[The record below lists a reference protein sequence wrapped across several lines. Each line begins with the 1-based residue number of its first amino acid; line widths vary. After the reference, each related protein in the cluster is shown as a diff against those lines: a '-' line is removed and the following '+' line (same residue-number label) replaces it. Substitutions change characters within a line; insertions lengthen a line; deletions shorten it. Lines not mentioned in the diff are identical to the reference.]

1 MQEASERLHKFISEL
16 ENRISAVTRPE
27 GPNTVASDKQ
37 SIAPVALAGGLS
49 ETAASNQRA
58 SGCTRCSN
66 GSSCK
71 QNGPTLGGTSA
82 HNSNRARIQERDYQW
97 TA

>member
-1 MQEASERLHKFISEL
+1 MAYGNGGYDQAQNDPR
-16 ENRISAVTRPE
+16 AMMGGT
-27 GPNTVASDKQ
+27 
-37 SIAPVALAGGLS
+37 GGLS
-49 ETAASNQRA
+49 AQSPRIPRA